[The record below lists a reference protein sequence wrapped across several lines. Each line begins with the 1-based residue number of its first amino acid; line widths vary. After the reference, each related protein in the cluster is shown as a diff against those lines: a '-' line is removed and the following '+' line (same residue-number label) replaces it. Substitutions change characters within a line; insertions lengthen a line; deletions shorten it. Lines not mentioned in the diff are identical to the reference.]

1 MKYENVIERVY
12 SSERLRAA
20 WQQVR
25 QNAGAGGIDSMTVV
39 EFERREEEL
48 LDTIQRR
55 LKEGRYRFRPAR
67 RVLIPKEGTSKMR
80 KLGISTVMDRVTSQ
94 SMNLVLTEIFD
105 PDFTKSNFGFRRGQR
120 QHKAIEHVRQYVT
133 EGYEWCASID
143 LHSFFGAPGDRQ
155 EVGGESP
162 LQ

>member
-80 KLGISTVMDRVTSQ
+80 KLGIPTVMDRVTSQ
-94 SMNLVLTEIFD
+94 SMNLVLTEIF
-105 PDFTKSNFGFRRGQR
+105 
-120 QHKAIEHVRQYVT
+120 
-133 EGYEWCASID
+133 
-143 LHSFFGAPGDRQ
+143 GAPGDRQ